1 MTELRF
7 PDLRRAAGL
16 LLFVLLLL
24 AGGRSLA
31 AGNFPPAFVV
41 AGVPVDATA
50 QDAVAARE
58 AARAEGER
66 LAFRR
71 LMERLAPKSEW
82 GRLPTPSGPEISALV
97 QDFEVS
103 NERASGVRYLGS
115 YTFRFSPNGV
125 RRLLKAA
132 NISITELASKPVVLV
147 PVLKTGDTVTLWDDP
162 NPWRTAW
169 SSTPGAG
176 GLVPFVVPAGDLN
189 DVRNLDA
196 PAAADPKPD
205 QLAKL
210 SAHYGGGDVVIATAT
225 PSTGGEAT
233 LDITVSR
240 YSPEGTPDTATTQ
253 VSGPRLDGT
262 LYQAG
267 VQAAMRELEEN
278 WKKLTVSSGSGSGS
292 AGDQDGML
300 EVVVPIKS
308 AGDWA
313 AVRERLSKVPVVR
326 GTDLELMSHAEVRL
340 RIKVHA
346 DDNLLKVALAQQD
359 LVLTPGKPYGVLQL
373 HSRAASE

>member
-16 LLFVLLLL
+16 LLFVLLLV
-24 AGGRSLA
+24 GGQALA

-82 GRLPTPSGPEISALV
+82 SRLPSPSGPEISALV

-125 RRLLKAA
+125 RRILKAA
-132 NISITELASKPVVLV
+132 NIPITELASKPVVLV
-147 PVLKTGDTVTLWDDP
+147 PVLKAGDGAKLWDDP
-162 NPWRTAW
+162 NPWRAAW
-169 SSTPGAG
+169 SATPGSG

-189 DVRNLDA
+189 DVHSFDA

-210 SAHYGGGDVVIATAT
+210 SGRYGGGDVVIVTAT
-225 PSTGGEAT
+225 PSAGGEAA
-233 LDITVSR
+233 LDITISR
-240 YSPEGTPDTATTQ
+240 YSPEGTPDTVTTQ
-253 VSGPRLDGT
+253 VTGPRLDGM

-278 WKKLTVSSGSGSGS
+278 WKKLTVGTGST
-292 AGDQDGML
+292 GDQDGMI
-300 EVVVPIKS
+300 EVVVPLKA

-313 AVRERLSKVPVVR
+313 AVRERLAKVPVVR

-340 RIKVHA
+340 RLKIHA

-359 LVLTPGKPYGVLQL
+359 LMLTPGKPYGVLQL